1 MSQKKRKKKMKEPS
15 PYPLLG
21 RSSELKLAEESITDF
36 DYSSDLGYDWIT
48 KEICLKLAGTRG
60 NRLTA

>member
-1 MSQKKRKKKMKEPS
+1 MKEPS